1 MKRIT
6 MLTVL
11 GSLLVA
17 GVALAQS
24 GATAGQ
30 TSGSAQT
37 ASGAM
42 NAGAAAEANADSKAV
57 ASLEELKK
65 SLVTHAAKTSTAARA
80 KAERQLDAAAK
91 HVDDAATKGEALV
104 ADRLAKEFGVTAE
117 AMTQEKSDLNTS
129 WGQLTIA
136 HTLDANAKSDA
147 TVAQLVELHAQG
159 MGWGPIAAGLGLNLG
174 DAVSA
179 ANAEQRVAAGTAKAD
194 GKVAVI
200 HGEGARAGLG
210 MNAGLGAKGLGAN
223 AQGGVN
229 TGLKIGH

>member
-1 MKRIT
+1 MKRIS

-24 GATAGQ
+24 GATGPQ
-30 TSGSAQT
+30 TSGSAQA
-37 ASGAM
+37 ASGAI
-42 NAGAAAEANADSKAV
+42 NAGAAVEANADTKAG
-57 ASLEELKK
+57 ASLADLKK
-65 SLVTHAAKTSTAARA
+65 ALVARAAKTSTAARA
-80 KAERQLDAAAK
+80 KAGRQLDAAAK
-91 HVDDAATKGEALV
+91 RVDAAAAKGEGQV
-104 ADRLAKEFGVTAE
+104 ADRLAKEFGITAE
-117 AMTQEKSDLNTS
+117 AMTQEKAELNTS
-129 WGQLTIA
+129 WGQLMIA

-147 TVAQLVELHAQG
+147 TGAQLVELHAEG
-159 MGWGPIAAGLGLNLG
+159 MGWGPIAAGLGLSLG
-174 DAVSA
+174 EAVSA
-179 ANAEQRVAAGTAKAD
+179 ANAEQRVADGAAKAD

-223 AQGGVN
+223 ATGGVS